1 MIIRLLKMSFYNQ
14 RKAMSLMFVSV
25 AMGTALAASL
35 ITISLEIGGKV
46 AKELRAYGANIIVE
60 PHIKGITEV
69 AEQVRYLRENDVPK
83 VKTIF
88 WRHNIIGIA
97 PFLETKVKEKFGA
110 VTLVGTWFDKAMPI
124 PGESGSFQAGV
135 RVVSPWW
142 YVDGEWPSDS
152 ESGLI
157 LIGLTL
163 SERLAIKKGD
173 NINLGGKDFKVS
185 GILSTGGVEEEKVF
199 GRLADVQNLTGL
211 EGRVSK
217 VLVSALTTPMESF
230 AYKDP
235 ETMSTTEY
243 EKWYCTGYVT
253 SIAKQVEE
261 VFQGGR
267 ARPIW
272 PVAEAEG
279 NVLAKLKFA
288 IWLLSIFTLI
298 ASALGVSTTM
308 LSAILRRREE
318 IALMKAIGANRIK
331 IGMLFL
337 TEALLIGVA
346 GGLSGYLISLE
357 ATHLIG
363 LKVFGTAFASKA
375 GLLFIS
381 LLSAVI
387 ISIIGS
393 LVPLRKIYEIKP
405 AFILRGG

>member
-14 RKAMSLMFVSV
+14 RKAMSLMFISV
-25 AMGTALAASL
+25 ATGTALAASL
-35 ITISLEIGGKV
+35 ITVSLEIGGKV

-60 PHIKGITEV
+60 PSIEGISGI
-69 AEQVRYLRENDVPK
+69 AGQVRYLSEDDIPK
-83 VKTIF
+83 IKTIF

-97 PFLETKVKEKFGA
+97 PFLETKLKTKSGIINIIGAWFEKG
-110 VTLVGTWFDKAMPI
+110 LPI
-124 PGESGSFQAGV
+124 PGESSVFLAGV
-135 RVVSPWW
+135 RKVSPWW
-142 YVDGEWPSDS
+142 YIDGEWPSDS
-152 ESGLI
+152 KSGSI
-157 LIGLTL
+157 LIGNTL
-163 SERLAIKKGD
+163 SEQLGIKRGD
-173 NINLGGKDFKVS
+173 NINLRGKDFRIS
-185 GILSTGGVEEEKVF
+185 GVLSTGGAEDEKII
-199 GRLADVQNLTGL
+199 GTLADVQGL
-211 EGRVSK
+211 AGLGGKVST
-217 VLVSALTTPMESF
+217 VLVSALTTPMEPF

-235 ETMSTTEY
+235 NTMSKAEY

-261 VFQGGR
+261 VFKGGR

-279 NVLAKLKFA
+279 KVLDRLKFA

-318 IALMKAIGANRIK
+318 IALMKAVGADRMK

-337 TEALLIGVA
+337 AEALLIGTA
-346 GGLSGYLISLE
+346 GGLSGYIISIE

-363 LKVFGTAFASKA
+363 LKVFGTAFALKA
-375 GLLFIS
+375 ELLFIA
-381 LLSAVI
+381 LLSAII
-387 ISIIGS
+387 ISILGS

>member
-1 MIIRLLKMSFYNQ
+1 MIIRLLRMSFYNQ
-14 RKAMSLMFVSV
+14 RKAMSLMFISV

-35 ITISLEIGGKV
+35 ITISFEIGGKV

-60 PHIKGITEV
+60 PSIEGISEI
-69 AEQVRYLRENDVPK
+69 AGQIRYLKEDDIPK
-83 VKTIF
+83 IKSIF

-97 PFLETKVKEKFGA
+97 PFTETKVKGRFG
-110 VTLVGTWFDKAMPI
+110 TITMVGTWFEKAIPI
-124 PGESGSFQAGV
+124 PGESGVFQTGV
-135 RVVSPWW
+135 KKVSPWW
-142 YVDGEWPSDS
+142 HVEGEWPSDS
-152 ESGLI
+152 ESGFI
-157 LIGLTL
+157 LVGSTL
-163 SERLAIKKGD
+163 SERLDIKKGD
-173 NINLGGKDFKVS
+173 NINLGGMDFRVS

-199 GRLADVQNLTGL
+199 GRLADVQSLTGVD
-211 EGRVSK
+211 GKVST
-217 VLVSALTTPMESF
+217 VLVSALTTPMEPF

-235 ETMSTTEY
+235 KTMSTTEY

-279 NVLAKLKFA
+279 KVLDRLKFA

-318 IALMKAIGANRIK
+318 IALMKALGADRVK

-337 TEALLIGVA
+337 AEALLIGIA
-346 GGLSGYLISLE
+346 GGFSGYLISIE
-357 ATHLIG
+357 ATHFIG
-363 LKVFGTAFASKA
+363 IKVFGTAFASKT
-375 GLLFIS
+375 GLFFIA
-381 LLSAVI
+381 LLSAVL
-387 ISIIGS
+387 ISILGS
-393 LVPLRKIYEIKP
+393 LVPLRKIYEIRP